1 MVKRNAIKWMLG
13 LAVVAGLAGYAPYAP
28 QFVPSTAVASTEA
41 DPTGEQVLD
50 KYIEVTGGKAAYEKV
65 KSRVI
70 TGKMSIPAQGIGGD
84 IQMYQ
89 KAPNL
94 SYMTITIPQL
104 GKIERGFNGEVGW
117 EKNPMTGT
125 RMLSGEEKD
134 QMVREATMN
143 QELNWRNQYSKAEN
157 TGKEEINGKPAY
169 KVVMTNKNGNEE
181 TRFYDVESGLL
192 VQSQMTVKNAQG
204 EFPVVATP
212 SDWREIDGVKMP
224 FKSTQELKS
233 MGLEQVIAMDKVE
246 TNVDIPADKFEL
258 PEDVKNLTKK
268 DPTTQPGK

>member
-1 MVKRNAIKWMLG
+1 MSKRYAIKWMLG
-13 LAVVAGLAGYAPYAP
+13 LAVVAGLTGYAPYAP
-28 QFVPSTAVASTEA
+28 QFVPSGAVAAVAA
-41 DPTGEQVLD
+41 DPTGDQVLD
-50 KYIEVTGGKAAYEKV
+50 HYIEVTGGKAAYEKV

-70 TGKMSIPAQGIGGD
+70 AGKMSIPAQGIGGD
-84 IQMYQ
+84 IQMFQ

-125 RMLSGEEKD
+125 RVLSGEEKD
-134 QMVREATMN
+134 QMLREATMN
-143 QELNWRNQYSKAEN
+143 QEVNWREQYPKVEN
-157 TGKEEINGKPAY
+157 VGKEDINGKPAY
-169 KVVMTNKNGNEE
+169 KIQMTSKKGNEE

-192 VQSQMTVKNAQG
+192 VRSQMTVKNAQG
-204 EFPVVATP
+204 EFPIVATP
-212 SDWREIDGVKMP
+212 SDWREVDGVKMP

-246 TNVDIPADKFEL
+246 TNTDIPDAKFEL
-258 PEDVKNLTKK
+258 PEDVKSIAKK
-268 DPTTQPGK
+268 EPTTQPGK

>member
-1 MVKRNAIKWMLG
+1 MLG
-13 LAVVAGLAGYAPYAP
+13 LAVLAGVAGYAPYGP
-28 QFVPSTAVASTEA
+28 QFAPSGAVAAVMA

-50 KYIEVTGGKAAYEKV
+50 KYIEVTGGKANYERV

-70 TGKMSIPAQGIGGD
+70 SGKMSIPAQGIGGD
-84 IQMYQ
+84 IQMFQ

-104 GKIERGFNGEVGW
+104 GKIERGFNGEIGW

-125 RMLSGEEKD
+125 RVLSGEEKE

-143 QELNWRNQYSKAEN
+143 QELNWRNQYTKAEN
-157 TGKEEINGKPAY
+157 VGREQINGKPAY
-169 KVVMTNKNGNEE
+169 KIQMTNKNGNEE

-192 VQSQMTVKNAQG
+192 VQSQMTVKNVQG

-246 TNVDIPADKFEL
+246 TNVDIPADTFEL
-258 PEDVKNLTKK
+258 PEDVKKLAEKA
-268 DPTTQPGK
+268 PATQPGK

>member
-1 MVKRNAIKWMLG
+1 MISKRKTTGWMLS
-13 LAVVAGLAGYAPYAP
+13 LAIVVGFTAYGPT
-28 QFVPSTAVASTEA
+28 FVPSRAVAAVAA

-50 KYIEVTGGKAAYEKV
+50 NYIEVTGGKAAYEKV

-89 KAPNL
+89 KSPNL

-125 RMLSGEEKD
+125 RVLSGDEKE
-134 QMVREATMN
+134 QMLREATMN
-143 QELNWRNQYSKAEN
+143 QEVNWRNQYTKVEN
-157 TGKEEINGKPAY
+157 VGTEQINNKPAY
-169 KVVMTNKNGNEE
+169 KVKMTSKNGNEE

-192 VQSQMTVKNAQG
+192 VQSQMTVKNVQG
-204 EFPVVATP
+204 EFPIVATP
-212 SDWREIDGVKMP
+212 SDWREVEGVKMP

-246 TNVDIPADKFEL
+246 TNVDIPDSKFEL
-258 PEDVKNLTKK
+258 PEDVKGLAKK
-268 DPTTQPGK
+268 EPTTQPGK